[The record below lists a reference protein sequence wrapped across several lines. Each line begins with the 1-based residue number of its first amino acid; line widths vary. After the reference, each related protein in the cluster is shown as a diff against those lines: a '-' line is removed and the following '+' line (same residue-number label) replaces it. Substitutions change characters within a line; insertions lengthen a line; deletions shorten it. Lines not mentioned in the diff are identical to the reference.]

1 MKYASKLNLPVEL
14 PYLGRS
20 FPILG
25 KHGIWP
31 GAAKYHVVRR
41 YLPRKQIE
49 LVRDALPEILK
60 PYLKGVNCAEIT
72 LLGPHIHMDESCVI
86 NFYHRV
92 GGEIT
97 AFWEGDVE
105 KDDRW
110 STDNGNGYAYV
121 NPDKIKLVESFK
133 AKEGDVWVLDTRQPH
148 SVSIEGDTR
157 SNGHQY
163 VPENDN
169 VRIVMQ
175 AYMNLPYSNVVEAL
189 HTKIVKDNNV

>member
-1 MKYASKLNLPVEL
+1 MKYANKLNLSVEL
-14 PYLGRS
+14 PYLNKT

-31 GAAKYHVVRR
+31 GATKHHLIRR

-49 LVRDALPEILK
+49 LVRNALPETLK
-60 PYLKGVNCAEIT
+60 PYLKGVNYAEIT
-72 LLGPHIHMDESCVI
+72 LLGPHIHTEDLCVI

-105 KDDRW
+105 RDDRW
-110 STDNGNGYAYV
+110 STDNGKGYAYV
-121 NPDKIKLVESFK
+121 NPDKITMAEFFK
-133 AKEGDVWVLDTRQPH
+133 AEEGDVWVLDTNQPH

-157 SNGHQY
+157 SDGHQY

-169 VRIVMQ
+169 VRLVVQ
-175 AYMNLPYSNVVEAL
+175 AYMNLPYTDVVNEL
-189 HTKIVKDNNV
+189 QSKIVL